1 MPSNTITF
9 MATAFALLSATNGH
23 MVMLTPPPYDAG
35 VINSSPLDASGSDF
49 PCKQRPSV
57 YNPPPGG
64 ATKMAIGAPQTL
76 SFKGSAVHGGG
87 SCQISLTKDAKP
99 TKDSKWMV
107 IHSIEGGCPAKA
119 EGNLPDNPNGNSA
132 TQFQYKIPQGI
143 APGEYTLAWT
153 WFNQIGN
160 REMYMNCAPISVSG
174 GGKTRRDRDDDSSL
188 NATETYASDQI
199 FKRET
204 SFPDMFKANIGNG
217 CTTDNDG
224 KPMDVKFPNPG
235 ASVEM
240 AGDPSKLAPPKGSCG
255 PSGGASSGGSDGSS
269 SAAAAPAAPAA
280 GGAAPVASS
289 ASAGGSNT
297 AASAAPA
304 GAPSPSM
311 TIQAIPPP
319 GVSASTGAAAMQSV
333 QSAAQSVANAAQSI
347 ASGMVGPAAPAPTAS
362 GSGASAG
369 SSGASSGE
377 SSGSGASNATPS
389 SGASSSSSGG
399 STGAATGGSTSCS
412 TSGQM
417 VCSDDGKMFGTCGP
431 DKTAKMMPVAAG
443 TACKGGQI
451 GFGKRSAK
459 YAKAYRA

>member
-23 MVMLTPPPYDAG
+23 MIMLTPPVYGNASID
-35 VINSSPLDASGSDF
+35 SSPLDASGSDF
-49 PCKQRPSV
+49 PCKQRPGV
-57 YNPPPGG
+57 YDLPPTGV
-64 ATKMAIGAPQTL
+64 AKMAIGAPQTL
-76 SFKGSAVHGGG
+76 SFLGSAVHGGG
-87 SCQISLTKDAKP
+87 SCQISLTKDTKP

-119 EGNLPDNPNGNSA
+119 AGNLGDSA
-132 TQFQYKIPQGI
+132 TARVAKEFQYKIPQGI

-153 WFNQIGN
+153 WFNQIGA

-174 GGKTRRDRDDDSSL
+174 GGKTRRDRDDDASL

-204 SFPDMFKANIGNG
+204 SFPDMFLANIGNG
-217 CTTDNDG
+217 CSTVERF
-224 KPMDVKFPNPG
+224 DVKFPNPG
-235 ASVEM
+235 ASVEL
-240 AGDPSKLAPPKGSCG
+240 AGDASKLGTPEGSCG
-255 PSGGASSGGSDGSS
+255 PSGAASSKGSGGSS
-269 SAAAAPAAPAA
+269 SAAAAPAAPAAPAA

-289 ASAGGSNT
+289 ASAGSNT
-297 AASAAPA
+297 GVSAAPA
-304 GAPSPSM
+304 STPSPSM

-347 ASGMVGPAAPAPTAS
+347 ASGMGAPAAPAPTAS

-369 SSGASSGE
+369 SSNASSGE

-389 SGASSSSSGG
+389 SNASSSSSSGG
-399 STGAATGGSTSCS
+399 SIGAATGSTSCS
-412 TSGQM
+412 TAGQM